1 MEQFETPEEVD
12 HARLKCLQK
21 WTEKRLDTF
30 VITVPGEERDIYIPL
45 CKCLNNWLLVI

>member
-1 MEQFETPEEVD
+1 MEQVGTPEEVD
-12 HARLKCLQK
+12 HARLQCLQK

-45 CKCLNNWLLVI
+45 CECLNNWLLVI